1 MPRQPARVPFSPSHV
16 LYSSFFSP
24 SCVRSITHRSPNPK
38 LQRGVS
44 LYTAQGGTAEHL
56 AKQLCAWTPTL
67 APTATNLAA
76 SAQATP
82 ISNATGT
89 PASLSTSAGEQQREY
104 EWLPAS
110 YVQAGGARYASDA
123 AKAAGLL
130 KKKPPADD
138 TAAAYEWG
146 ATSYSA
152 WNAHM
157 EKTMADYYDAR
168 PVSVESRS
176 TRVSREALA
185 DEMAAVKADAAA
197 ARAEAAA
204 AKAQC
209 AAAMSEFKRLQ
220 SLLAPQMKAVE
231 PASLD

>member
-1 MPRQPARVPFSPSHV
+1 ME
-16 LYSSFFSP
+16 LK
-24 SCVRSITHRSPNPK
+24 PNGIEDE
-38 LQRGVS
+38 QED
-44 LYTAQGGTAEHL
+44 AESESAHGDMNL
-56 AKQLCAWTPTL
+56 PEAAE
-67 APTATNLAA
+67 ATEGQ
-76 SAQATP
+76 QAENVTK
-82 ISNATGT
+82 N
-89 PASLSTSAGEQQREY
+89 
-104 EWLPAS
+104 
-110 YVQAGGARYASDA
+110 D
-123 AKAAGLL
+123 GLL